1 LNPAPDIVTPLGA
14 KATGIRRLGR
24 ALGCTIA
31 GWRHAFAHEAA
42 FRLEAFAC
50 SVFVPL
56 ATLLPVGRLDRL
68 VLVLSMLLVLLAELL
83 NSAIEAAI
91 DRISL
96 ERHPL
101 SGRAKDL
108 GSAAVGVALVMCA
121 LCWLV
126 IAGPVLFDRLRP

>member
-1 LNPAPDIVTPLGA
+1 MNPAPDIVEPVPA
-14 KATGIRRLGR
+14 KALGMHRLGR

-42 FRLEAFAC
+42 FRLEAVAC

-56 ATLLPVGRLDRL
+56 ATLLPVGSVDRL

-83 NSAIEAAI
+83 NSAIEATI

-108 GSAAVGVALVMCA
+108 SSAAVGVALVMCA

-126 IAGPVLFDRLRP
+126 IAGPVLLDWVWP